1 MAKVVMY
8 LTLSCPFCQSADR
21 LLKEKGAE
29 VEKIRVDLDPSRRAE
44 MMQKSGRRTVPQ
56 IWINGQHVG
65 GCDDLYALERAGKL
79 DALLEGNRLIL
90 ETLEQRIEGEVDAGS
105 RVEGRVVVQAGAKVI
120 GSTIRGPAIIG
131 EGTRVEQSFI
141 GPFTSIYYG
150 CEIVRSEIEHS
161 IVLEQSRIV
170 DMARI
175 EDSLIGKQVEV
186 ARSERKPQAYR
197 LMLGDHSRVGLV

>member
-29 VEKIRVDLDPSRRAE
+29 VEKIRVDLEPARRAE

-79 DALLEGNRLIL
+79 DPLLEAN
-90 ETLEQRIEGEVDAGS
+90 E
-105 RVEGRVVVQAGAKVI
+105 
-120 GSTIRGPAIIG
+120 
-131 EGTRVEQSFI
+131 
-141 GPFTSIYYG
+141 
-150 CEIVRSEIEHS
+150 
-161 IVLEQSRIV
+161 
-170 DMARI
+170 
-175 EDSLIGKQVEV
+175 
-186 ARSERKPQAYR
+186 
-197 LMLGDHSRVGLV
+197 